1 MGNAIWI
8 FLGIAI
14 LQAIV
19 GGVAKSAEKRKKAE
33 AAQRMLEAE
42 RSKGGG
48 QRSGAAQSPPM
59 DTRTK
64 ANASAQSR
72 LEALRAKKESKA
84 QGRLEALRKRRLE
97 VLRRRSGPDG
107 GVTAEIDPNAGRIRS
122 ASANPPPPVAKSPA
136 TVSRQQSARNE
147 ARSVRKAAS
156 TRNPSQSTSAT
167 RGSKSRPEVGQADS
181 SRSPRQAG
189 LAQARRSWTSGKG
202 LGKGTGQ
209 GTAGGS
215 TARSLRRTLRTPKGF
230 REALLLGELLRP
242 PVGLRPPG
250 DEVG

>member
-33 AAQRMLEAE
+33 AAQRMLEAG
-42 RSKGGG
+42 RSKDGG
-48 QRSGAAQSPPM
+48 QRSGVAQSPPM

-64 ANASAQSR
+64 ANAS
-72 LEALRAKKESKA
+72 A

-122 ASANPPPPVAKSPA
+122 ASPTPPPPVATSPA

-147 ARSVRKAAS
+147 PRSVRKAAS
-156 TRNPSQSTSAT
+156 TRNPTPSTSAT
-167 RGSKSRPEVGQADS
+167 RGSKSRPEVRQADS
-181 SRSPRQAG
+181 SRIPKQAG

-215 TARSLRRTLRTPKGF
+215 TARRLRRTLRTPKGF